1 MSLRANRRR
10 TKTGVIGTWIP
21 RWTNHRLPTT
31 AWPYIDAARMLVL
44 QSKDVVFITRSG
56 TKTLVCNGKQR
67 EAKQNGLL
75 FPTFYYQDGEKDTHE
90 VAMACEFPS
99 LKMVIKAGT
108 LLFQWS
114 ILIPAYWWCGR
125 WALNIDGFGNV
136 GVGILV
142 EQGFFHQVISW
153 YKGNCTRHFGSC
165 LHRRWITGLSSW

>member
-1 MSLRANRRR
+1 
-10 TKTGVIGTWIP
+10 
-21 RWTNHRLPTT
+21 
-31 AWPYIDAARMLVL
+31 
-44 QSKDVVFITRSG
+44 
-56 TKTLVCNGKQR
+56 
-67 EAKQNGLL
+67 
-75 FPTFYYQDGEKDTHE
+75 